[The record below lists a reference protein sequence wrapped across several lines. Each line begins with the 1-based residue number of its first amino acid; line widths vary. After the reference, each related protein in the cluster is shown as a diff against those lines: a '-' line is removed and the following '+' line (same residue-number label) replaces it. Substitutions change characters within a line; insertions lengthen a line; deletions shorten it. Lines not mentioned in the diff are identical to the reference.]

1 MIHQNLLKGFDLV
14 ILKSENDELDI
25 DKLQKVPAGLSSFKS
40 KVDKLDVDKLV
51 LVPVNFSKQRDAVK
65 MMSLKKLN
73 IMNWLKTLT
82 LFRRLR
88 KYITTGKFNKLTAE
102 NFAARLKQAYL
113 ETKDEID
120 GFAEKLDSD
129 DELKSLNKKVT
140 PNNV

>member
-1 MIHQNLLKGFDLV
+1 MLKGFDLV

-51 LVPVNFSKQRDAVK
+51 LIPVNFSKQRDAVK
-65 MMSLKKLN
+65 MMPLKRLN
-73 IMNWLKTLT
+73 MMNWLKTLT

-88 KYITTGKFNKLTAE
+88 KYTTTGKFNKLTAE

-113 ETKDEID
+113 EIKDDID
-120 GFAEKLDSD
+120 GFVEKLDSD

>member
-1 MIHQNLLKGFDLV
+1 M
-14 ILKSENDELDI
+14 
-25 DKLQKVPAGLSSFKS
+25 LQKVPTGLSSFKS

-51 LVPVNFSKQRDAVK
+51 LVPVNFSKQRDAIK
-65 MMSLKKLN
+65 MMSLKRLN
-73 IMNWLKTLT
+73 MMNWLKTLT

-113 ETKDEID
+113 ETKDDID
-120 GFAEKLDSD
+120 GFVEKLDSD

>member
-1 MIHQNLLKGFDLV
+1 MQQVLIHQNLLKGFDLV

-25 DKLQKVPAGLSSFKS
+25 DKLQKVPTGLSSFKS

-51 LVPVNFSKQRDAVK
+51 LVPVNFSKQRDAIK
-65 MMSLKKLN
+65 MMSLKRLN
-73 IMNWLKTLT
+73 MMNWLKTLT

-113 ETKDEID
+113 ETKDDID
-120 GFAEKLDSD
+120 GFVEKLDSD
-129 DELKSLNKKVT
+129 DELKF
-140 PNNV
+140 